1 MTDDSSRL
9 RAPGETPGTSTTG
22 TPIDTER
29 LRALLAAGPF
39 DWNTVD
45 GINSAFGHDSFKRI
59 GAICEL
65 LEAVPGLL
73 DEVEL
78 GRRDEVRL
86 IAARA
91 EIDRLGSESDDWLRM
106 YLEAVRVFRTTCLDV
121 AKRIEAG
128 GSLADVVD
136 LVGNY
141 MDNGLDGLLDD
152 ETVDLLLRAKAVT
165 NGEATPRAEAEG
177 QQAMTWA
184 EAHDELGDL
193 DFTAE
198 PAPTPAEDRVVDL
211 MAALE
216 QSVNDAKAARRRKL
230 DEATPDTE
238 GEG

>member
-1 MTDDSSRL
+1 MNERTSRAHAAADD
-9 RAPGETPGTSTTG
+9 APA

-65 LEAVPGLL
+65 LEAVPALL
-73 DEVEL
+73 DEV
-78 GRRDEVRL
+78 
-86 IAARA
+86 
-91 EIDRLGSESDDWLRM
+91 DRLGSDADDWLRM

-141 MDNGLDGLLDD
+141 MDNGLDGMLDD
-152 ETVDLLLRAKAVT
+152 QTVDLLLRAKAVA
-165 NGEATPRAEAEG
+165 NGEASPRVEAEG

-193 DFTAE
+193 DFT
-198 PAPTPAEDRVVDL
+198 
-211 MAALE
+211 
-216 QSVNDAKAARRRKL
+216 
-230 DEATPDTE
+230 PDTE